1 MPEEYDVVIV
11 GAGPVG
17 LMLSL
22 CLTRLGPYK
31 IKHIDNRAEPTTIG
45 RADGIQARTLDVL
58 NTMGLKRPIWAYN
71 PGLIYEVAFWGATED
86 RKSIQRTGTNKSY
99 PDHIDTRYPFTTILH
114 QGRIEDVFLEDLRSR
129 GVEVQRPWTIRDARY
144 RGSGSEYPVDVDLVS
159 IDGSAKETVR
169 TKYLFGADGARSAV
183 RNLLKIPMIYKD
195 PTVHVW
201 SVIDGVVKSDFPDM
215 QMKCTI
221 RSPRG
226 SCMIIPQG
234 NNRVRIYVQ
243 ISPEEGKEVSAAASQ
258 ARIQRMA
265 NEILSPYHVEWE
277 YVDWHSTYHIG
288 QGISQRYSLDNRIF
302 IGGDACHTHSPKA
315 GQGMNYGLLDSHNL
329 AWKLHLV
336 ESGLMRPELL
346 HTYEEERRAV
356 ASRLIEFD
364 ATYAGLFSS
373 QNLSQQTNDEFVR
386 IFKQNSLLTSGYGV
400 EYPPNILTHVGK
412 PADDISLRSVNA
424 LQPGRS
430 FPPINVT
437 RVIDACEI
445 PLEREVPFNGSFHVY
460 VFAGEQHQHQQSAL
474 ADLAEHLSGQES
486 VFSRALHGAVEPDLS
501 YESRHNPHSTLCTFS
516 IVFNAVRAAVE
527 IGALPQFFL
536 PYRYHIYS
544 DDARS
549 RKSHAGGQ
557 GAAHAKLGFDPR
569 EGGVVVVRPDG
580 YVGCIVR
587 LVEGRATAE
596 MLEQYFSGI
605 VPGSQANQPVQS
617 ML

>member
-22 CLTRLGPYK
+22 CLARLGPYK
-31 IKHIDNRAEPTTIG
+31 IKHVDNRAEPTTIG

-71 PGLIYEVAFWGATED
+71 PGLIYEVAFWGATAD
-86 RKSIQRTGTNKSY
+86 RKSIQRTSTSKSY

-114 QGRIEDVFLEDLRSR
+114 QGRIEGVFLEDLRSR
-129 GVEVQRPWTIRDARY
+129 GVEVQRPWTIRAARY
-144 RGSGSEYPVDVDLVS
+144 RGPGSEYPVDVDLVS
-159 IDGSAKETVR
+159 IDGSTKETVR
-169 TKYLFGADGARSAV
+169 AKYLFGADGARSAV
-183 RNLLKIPMIYKD
+183 RDLLKIPMIYKD

-243 ISPEEGKEVSAAASQ
+243 ISPEEGKDLSASASQ
-258 ARIQRMA
+258 AKIQRMA

-400 EYPPNILTHVGK
+400 EYPPNTLTQIGET
-412 PADDISLRSVNA
+412 ADDISLPS
-424 LQPGRS
+424 
-430 FPPINVT
+430 
-437 RVIDACEI
+437 I

-474 ADLAEHLSGQES
+474 ADLAAQLSGQES
-486 VFSRALHGAVEPDLS
+486 VFSRVLNGPVEPDLS
-501 YESRHNPHSTLCTFS
+501 YESRHNPHSALCTFS
-516 IVFNAVRAAVE
+516 ILFNAVRASVE
-527 IGALPQFFL
+527 IGALPRFFL

-544 DDARS
+544 DDTRS
-549 RKSHAGGQ
+549 RKSHPGGQ

-580 YVGCIVR
+580 YVGCIAR
-587 LVEGRATAE
+587 LVEGGATAE
-596 MLEQYFSGI
+596 MLDQYFSGI